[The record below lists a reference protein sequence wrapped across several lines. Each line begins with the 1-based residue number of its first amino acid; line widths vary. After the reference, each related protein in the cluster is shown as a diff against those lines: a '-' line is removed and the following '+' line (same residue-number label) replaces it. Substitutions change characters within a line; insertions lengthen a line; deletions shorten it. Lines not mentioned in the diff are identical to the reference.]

1 MLSEDQFQGIISSKD
16 VVVISIRGH
25 IAIES
30 ALSEVI
36 SKGLPESHQLEV
48 KKLSFPLKVD
58 LAVALKGLANESRPL
73 FMKLN
78 SIRNNFAHQYAA
90 ELDTKSIKELKSCMS
105 SHQRAIV
112 GHHFDDSATARYA
125 LIMATTAAFY
135 EANAASERLLNKK
148 LHQDALIEEVRLLI
162 DRIDPERKVKS
173 DGDFSKRVQDRVKV
187 KRLNQ
192 P

>member
-58 LAVALKGLANESRPL
+58 LGGRGVNRP
-73 FMKLN
+73 KP
-78 SIRNNFAHQYAA
+78 SAA
-90 ELDTKSIKELKSCMS
+90 KM
-105 SHQRAIV
+105 
-112 GHHFDDSATARYA
+112 
-125 LIMATTAAFY
+125 
-135 EANAASERLLNKK
+135 
-148 LHQDALIEEVRLLI
+148 DALI
-162 DRIDPERKVKS
+162 
-173 DGDFSKRVQDRVKV
+173 
-187 KRLNQ
+187 
-192 P
+192 